1 MRLGLRSKF
10 WLIVLLAVAVC
21 GGIGFV
27 GLRQQIAG
35 MEEISRIGADAISEA
50 SQLSEQRRALALAQ
64 MLAEA
69 IINPI
74 YYFDLVQI
82 GAAARSALRQ
92 PDVAYVLVYDAEG
105 RILHDASPDIE
116 RFGQRMGDEM
126 ATAVMVAAEPLVQMD
141 ERVIDAA
148 VPVTLGGERIG
159 GVRVGISRQV
169 PSLFEK
175 QVLASIQTG
184 MERWRDRM
192 QSLIGMLL
200 LGLMVSILLVA
211 LLISRG
217 LVRPVQRL
225 ALAARQMEQG
235 NYAVEFLTPSRCDE
249 IGELEDAFV
258 RMGRSVDRHDRDIR
272 RLAFSD
278 ALTGLPNRVAFR
290 ESLNARVL
298 AAERDGHQLAL
309 MFIDL
314 DDFKRINDTL
324 GHDIG
329 DEVLTQFGMRI
340 LNATRE
346 PDDGHVEVARFGGD
360 EFVVL
365 LHGTEVRDRA
375 SRLAQTFLAQMRRPI
390 TVGGQSIVLAASIG
404 ITLYPQDGTQ
414 PATLL
419 KNADIAMYRAKL
431 DGKNCLRFYTR
442 DMDMVM
448 EREMQLEQDLHLAL
462 DRGELS
468 VVYQPIHSLQSG
480 RIIGAEALVRWN
492 HPQRGPMATELF
504 IAVAEQTGQI
514 EAIGRF
520 VLKVACAEAA
530 TWPQVDGV
538 APFVSVNI
546 SARQLR
552 QGALPDL
559 VDAELRESGLPPARL
574 HLELTETMMFSLEQE
589 AIGACAR
596 LRAAGVRIWLD
607 DFGTGFSGLSHLRR
621 VPIDGVKI
629 DRSFVS
635 GMLDDADDLA
645 LTAAIIAMAHSLG
658 IVVTAEGVES
668 QGQFDALEARGCDN
682 LQGFLLGRPMSAAD
696 LVRELGG

>member
-1 MRLGLRSKF
+1 MRLGLRTKF
-10 WLIVLLAVAVC
+10 WLILLLAALLC
-21 GGIGFV
+21 GGIGYA

-35 MEEISRIGADAISEA
+35 LEEISEIGGNAIRDASL
-50 SQLSEQRRALALAQ
+50 LSEQKRAQALAQ
-64 MLAEA
+64 MLGDA
-69 IINPI
+69 IVNPL

-82 GAAARSALRQ
+82 GEAAQSALRQ
-92 PDVAYVLVYDAEG
+92 PEIAYVLVYDNEG
-105 RILHDASPDIE
+105 RILHDASPDIA
-116 RFGQRMGDEM
+116 RFGQRMGDAM
-126 ATAVMVAAEPLVQMD
+126 ATAVMVSSAPLVQMD
-141 ERVIDAA
+141 ERVIDAS
-148 VPVTLGGERIG
+148 VPINLGGERIG
-159 GVRVGISRQV
+159 GVRVGISRQAQTT
-169 PSLFEK
+169 FEAE
-175 QVLASIQTG
+175 VFSAVREG
-184 MERWRDRM
+184 VGEWRGRM
-192 QSLIGMLL
+192 RMLIGL
-200 LGLMVSILLVA
+200 ILLA
-211 LLISRG
+211 LMLPIALAAVLVSRG

-235 NYAVEFLTPSRCDE
+235 NYAVDLVASKRGDE
-249 IGELEDAFV
+249 IGDLEDAFV
-258 RMGRSVDRHDRDIR
+258 RMGHSVARHDRDIR
-272 RLAFSD
+272 RLAFGD

-298 AAERDGHQLAL
+298 AAERDGYQIAL

-329 DEVLTQFGMRI
+329 DDVLAQFGLRI
-340 LNATRE
+340 LDATRE
-346 PDDGHVEVARFGGD
+346 LGGGHTELARFGGD

-365 LHGTEVRDRA
+365 LHGTDVRDRA
-375 SRLAQTFLAQMRRPI
+375 LRLAQGFLAQMRQPI
-390 TVGGQSIVLAASIG
+390 SVGGQSIVLAASIG
-404 ITLYPQDGTQ
+404 ITLYPADGSQ

-442 DMDMVM
+442 DMDMAM

-462 DRGELS
+462 ERGELS
-468 VVYQPIHSLQSG
+468 VVYQPIHSVLDE

-492 HPQRGPMATELF
+492 HPQRGSIPTEMF

-520 VLKVACAEAA
+520 VLRVACEDAA
-530 TWPQVDGV
+530 RWPSVNGRG
-538 APFVSVNI
+538 PFVSVNI

-552 QGALPDL
+552 KGGLES
-559 VDAELRESGLPPARL
+559 VVGAELENSGLPPSRL
-574 HLELTETMMFSLEQE
+574 HLELTETAMFSLERE
-589 AIGACAR
+589 AIDACTQ
-596 LRAAGVRIWLD
+596 LRDAGVKIWLD

-658 IVVTAEGVES
+658 IVVTAEGVEN
-668 QGQFDALEARGCDN
+668 QGQLDALKARGCDN
-682 LQGFLLGRPMSAAD
+682 LQGFLLGHPMSSDA
-696 LVRELGG
+696 LVRELLG